1 MQVQKTLGEIMTRDP
16 RTLRAHD
23 TLLTAM
29 TLLREHR
36 VRHIPIVDDER
47 RLLGIVTDRDV
58 KRATPSA
65 ILGGQRAQWEEVVT
79 KTTLDRVMTKEPIT
93 GWPIMPFK
101 EALRRFVADRI
112 GCIPV
117 VESGRLVG
125 IVTSHD
131 MFKAVLE
138 ALG

>member
-1 MQVQKTLGEIMTRDP
+1 MKVEKTLGEVMTRSP
-16 RTLRAHD
+16 RTLRAND
-23 TLLTAM
+23 TLLAAM

-36 VRHIPIVDDER
+36 VRHIPIVDAEQ

-65 ILGGQRAQWEEVVT
+65 ILAGQRALWEETVT

-101 EALRRFVADRI
+101 EALRRFVDDKI

-138 ALG
+138 VLA